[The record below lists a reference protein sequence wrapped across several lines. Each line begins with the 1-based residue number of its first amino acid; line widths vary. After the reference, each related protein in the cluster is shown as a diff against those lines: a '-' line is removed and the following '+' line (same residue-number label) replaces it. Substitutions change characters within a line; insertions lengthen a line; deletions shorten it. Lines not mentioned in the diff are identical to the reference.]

1 MREEIDTALRSKVDF
16 DSWSAQ
22 LKEAQAYRTRKDE
35 FTLLRFQLIVVLVI
49 SALTLMW
56 GWFAVPGQFD
66 DDFQTYC
73 RGNVAAP
80 DRVTQT
86 AKASK
91 MVARVATIGT
101 TTVST
106 PTSL

>member
-1 MREEIDTALRSKVDF
+1 M
-16 DSWSAQ
+16 
-22 LKEAQAYRTRKDE
+22 
-35 FTLLRFQLIVVLVI
+35 IVGLVI
-49 SALTLMW
+49 SALTLVW

-66 DDFQTYC
+66 DDFSDLLQG
-73 RGNVAAP
+73 GNGAAP

-101 TTVST
+101 TTVTT